1 MAALTTLTLNQ
12 KQALANALENAA
24 KLVYSEMQHSPVNDP
39 ANATAVLAATKVLL
53 DGAQG

>member
-12 KQALANALENAA
+12 KQLLANSLQAA
-24 KLVYSEMQHSPVNDP
+24 AALVYAEVQHKPTNNP
-39 ANATAVLAATKVLL
+39 TLTTAQLAATKVLL

>member
-12 KQALANALENAA
+12 KQALGNALINAG
-24 KLVYSEMQHSPVNDP
+24 KLVLNELQHKPTNHQAVT
-39 ANATAVLAATKVLL
+39 TAALAATKTLL

>member
-12 KQALANALENAA
+12 KLLLANSLQAA
-24 KLVYSEMQHSPVNDP
+24 AALVYAEVQHSPINAP
-39 ANATAVLAATKVLL
+39 ALATAQLAATKVLL